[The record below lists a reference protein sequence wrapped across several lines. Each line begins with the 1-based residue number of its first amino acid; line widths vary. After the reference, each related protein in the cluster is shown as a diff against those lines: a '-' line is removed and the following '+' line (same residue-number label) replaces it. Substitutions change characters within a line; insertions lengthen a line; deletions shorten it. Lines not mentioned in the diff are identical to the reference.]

1 MTGAGRA
8 ATVVAL
14 FSVLFLAACS
24 GSEPAP
30 TASATTSA
38 TPRAVEPPAGVTLTA
53 GGTALTVGQPASVVN
68 RVGDSAASVVTV
80 TVTGATK
87 GSIDDFRYFSLDDAS
102 KASTPYYVTVA
113 VKNEGPGGL
122 GGAALPMFARDS
134 TGADIPANDIVGTF
148 DPCPVRTLPASFL
161 PGASAELCL
170 VYLVPE
176 GRKMRAVSLQT
187 GTPEDAITWTS

>member
-1 MTGAGRA
+1 M
-8 ATVVAL
+8 L
-14 FSVLFLAACS
+14 CSVLLLAGCS

-30 TASATTSA
+30 RASAATSA
-38 TPRAVEPPAGVTLTA
+38 TPREVEPPAGVTLTA
-53 GGTALTVGQPASVVN
+53 GGTALKVGQPASVVH

-102 KASTPYYVTVA
+102 KASTPYYVKVA

-122 GGAALPMFARDS
+122 GGAALPMFARD
-134 TGADIPANDIVGTF
+134 GAGTDIPANDIVGTF
-148 DPCPVRTLPASFL
+148 EPCPVRTLPESFL
-161 PGASAELCL
+161 PGATAELCL

-176 GRKMRAVSLQT
+176 GRKLRSVTLQT